1 MRMQEMEFSEESQ
14 RKCVGKPRG
23 RPFEPGNPGKP
34 KGTRHRTTL
43 AVEALLEGE
52 ADRLTRKAIVLA
64 LAGDV
69 TALRLCLERIA
80 PARKDRPVSFDL
92 PPLDGADDMAA
103 ASAALIRA
111 VAEGQLTP
119 FEAAQIAKLFEV
131 HVHAIEM
138 TEITRRLA
146 QLEEMLDRAWNG
158 NQLRQPDSAT
168 DRAAAKS

>member
-1 MRMQEMEFSEESQ
+1 LNVTTIEGLSDESQ
-14 RKCVGKPRG
+14 RKCAGKPRG

-52 ADRLTRKAIVLA
+52 AEKLTRKAIDLA

-80 PARKDRPVSFDL
+80 PARKDRPISVDL
-92 PPLDGADDMAA
+92 PALHGADDMAA
-103 ASAALIRA
+103 ASAALIQA

-119 FEAAQIAKLFEV
+119 LEAAQIAKLFEV
-131 HVHAIEM
+131 HLHAVEM
-138 TEITRRLA
+138 TEVTRRLG
-146 QLEEMLDRAWNG
+146 QLEEMLNR
-158 NQLRQPDSAT
+158 QLGSAT
-168 DRAAAKS
+168 DQARATS